1 MADTV
6 NFNIRIEKELK
17 ETAGQIFE
25 NYGMTT
31 SQAIKMFLV
40 NVAKTRKVPLTF
52 DYQEN
57 DLILGTKTLQ
67 DIEQGRLDYQAG
79 VLERLEPNEALNT
92 LQELSRG

>member
-1 MADTV
+1 MAHTV
-6 NFNIRIEKELK
+6 NFNLRIEKELK
-17 ETAGQIFE
+17 DEASKIFE

-31 SQAIKMFLV
+31 SQAIRMFLM

-57 DLILGTKTLQ
+57 DLVLGTKTLQ
-67 DIEQGRLDYQAG
+67 EVEQGRLDYQNG
-79 VLERLEPNEALNT
+79 VLERLEPNNAIEA